1 MELNDKF
8 GIVIKQNFSNQ
19 DFNSNL
25 YFENLIKN
33 NKKIYL
39 SSFVKNRLESSD
51 IDSVNKIISQN
62 LEDHIKMIRKN
73 LRQSLR
79 RSTINGNMIQSI
91 ISILND
97 FSYKILE
104 IEYYIISKSI
114 INDYY
119 NNMLSNIIGDPL
131 LKEVLKNDV
140 MDLKNLKS
148 TKHLLAK
155 IKNLNEDFYNGWCI
169 PFISSSF
176 DSYSN
181 DIDSLEYPI
190 PNELM
195 IIEKLNKKLQFY
207 NKYKS
212 KFTFLQ
218 NKTIYNSIIQNINN
232 TLFQIPKTSKVKV
245 FVQVIE
251 QNNKTFKTM
260 LHNVDNDMKEVFV
273 AGYIKNVIEHYLENS
288 SLQDIITLYLSSQG
302 IVLNEIKYMVDF
314 MSSRIFDHI
323 VKNSLFDMFL
333 EIIFDML
340 SKPNKDIDEIKN
352 IFQIMARSD
361 DKNLFAN
368 LYHKELIKR
377 LLVENITIENIMK
390 EKELL
395 TFIGRKLF
403 GAKNYYQIVKTIE
416 DMEKTV
422 QVKEYI
428 SAKIPAIKDWNM
440 IITSFN
446 TWGSNVFDI
455 ATNFN
460 KLENKNDDGKIFNDK
475 LSQMFQAYSELYSV
489 MYSDRYLNW
498 YLHTGSVD
506 FKYKTNKGTIEL
518 KMLPLQG
525 MVLELF
531 SRKDKVNLVE
541 LFNLESISAY
551 SRADK
556 EKILDVFIDNNIVK
570 LEGYNI
576 VLNMDLQSCKLN
588 IINDFFSVS
597 SLPEKWEDEV
607 KEEIANNKIDVV
619 KTKINHLVKKTPM
632 TIDTLY
638 SECSKINVFKL
649 DRELFDKAIQ
659 YMTEMDYI
667 ELNDTTKLY
676 SKALF

>member
-19 DFNSNL
+19 EFNSNL

-33 NKKIYL
+33 NKKTYL

-51 IDSVNKIISQN
+51 VDSVNKIISQN
-62 LEDHIKMIRKN
+62 LEEHIRMIRKN

-79 RSTINGNMIQSI
+79 RSSINGNMIQSI

-104 IEYYIISKSI
+104 IEYYILSKSI
-114 INDYY
+114 INEYY

-140 MDLKNLKS
+140 MDLKNLNN

-155 IKNLNEDFYNGWCI
+155 IKNLNEDFYDGWCI

-181 DIDSLEYPI
+181 EIDSLEYPI
-190 PNELM
+190 PQEFM
-195 IIEKLNKKLQFY
+195 AIERLNKKLQFY
-207 NKYKS
+207 DKYKS

-218 NKTIYNSIIQNINN
+218 NKSIYNSIIQNINN

-245 FVQVIE
+245 FIQIIE
-251 QNNKTFKTM
+251 QNSKSFKTILQNM
-260 LHNVDNDMKEVFV
+260 DNDMREVFV
-273 AGYIKNVIEHYLENS
+273 AGYIKNVMEYYLEDS
-288 SLQDIITLYLSSQG
+288 SLQDIIKLYLSSQQ
-302 IVLNEIKYMVDF
+302 IIINEIKYMVDF
-314 MSSRIFDHI
+314 MTLKIFDYI
-323 VKNSLFDMFL
+323 VKSDLFDVFL
-333 EIIFDML
+333 EIVFGML
-340 SKPNKDIDEIKN
+340 SQSDKEIEEIKKV
-352 IFQIMARSD
+352 FQIMSRSD
-361 DKNLFAN
+361 DKNLFAK

-377 LLVENITIENIMK
+377 LLVKNIKIENVLK
-390 EKELL
+390 EKEILN
-395 TFIGRKLF
+395 FIGRKLF
-403 GAKNYYQIVKTIE
+403 GAKNFYQIIKTIE
-416 DMEKTV
+416 DMEKTI
-422 QVKEYI
+422 QVKDYI
-428 SAKIPAIKDWNM
+428 SAKVPAIKDWNM

-446 TWGSNVFDI
+446 TWDSNVFDV
-455 ATNFN
+455 ATNFS
-460 KLENKNDDGKIFNDK
+460 KLNTKNENGKFFNDK

-506 FKYKTNKGTIEL
+506 FKYKTNKGYVEL

-531 SRKDKVNLVE
+531 SIKDKINLVE

-556 EKILDVFIDNNIVK
+556 EKILDIFIDNNIVT
-570 LEGYNI
+570 LDGYHI
-576 VLNMDLQSCKLN
+576 ILNMNLESCKLN

-597 SLPEKWEDEV
+597 SLPEKWQDEV
-607 KEEIANNKIDVV
+607 KEDIANNKIDVV

-632 TIDTLY
+632 TVDTLY

-649 DRELFDKAIQ
+649 NRELFDQAIK

-667 ELNDTTKLY
+667 ELDEATKLY

>member
-19 DFNSNL
+19 EFNPNL

-33 NKKIYL
+33 NKKTYL

-51 IDSVNKIISQN
+51 DDSVNKIISQN
-62 LEDHIKMIRKN
+62 LEDHIRMIRKN

-79 RSTINGNMIQSI
+79 RSSINGNMIQSI

-104 IEYYIISKSI
+104 IEYYILSKSI
-114 INDYY
+114 INEYY

-140 MDLKNLKS
+140 MDLKNLNN

-155 IKNLNEDFYNGWCI
+155 IRNLNEDFYNGWCI

-181 DIDSLEYPI
+181 EIDSLEYPI
-190 PNELM
+190 PREFM
-195 IIEKLNKKLQFY
+195 AIERLNKKLKFY

-212 KFTFLQ
+212 KFTFLH
-218 NKTIYNSIIQNINN
+218 NKSIYNSIIQNINN

-245 FVQVIE
+245 FIQIIE
-251 QNNKTFKTM
+251 QNNKSFKTI
-260 LHNVDNDMKEVFV
+260 LQNIDNDMKEVFV
-273 AGYIKNVIEHYLENS
+273 AGYIKNVIEYYLENS
-288 SLQDIITLYLSSQG
+288 SLHDIIRLYLSSQY
-302 IVLNEIKYMVDF
+302 IVINEIKYMVDF
-314 MSSRIFDHI
+314 MTLKIFDYI
-323 VKNSLFDMFL
+323 VKSDLFDVFL
-333 EIIFDML
+333 EIVFDLL
-340 SKPNKDIDEIKN
+340 SQSNKEIEEIKKV
-352 IFQIMARSD
+352 FQIMSRSD
-361 DKNLFAN
+361 DKNLFAK

-390 EKELL
+390 EKEILS
-395 TFIGRKLF
+395 FIGRKLF
-403 GAKNYYQIVKTIE
+403 GAKNYYQIIKTIE
-416 DMEKTV
+416 DMEKTI
-422 QVKEYI
+422 QVKDYI

-446 TWGSNVFDI
+446 TWESNVFDV
-455 ATNFN
+455 ATNFSKVTTKN
-460 KLENKNDDGKIFNDK
+460 ENGKLFNDK

-506 FKYKTNKGTIEL
+506 FKYKTNKGYVEL

-531 SRKDKVNLVE
+531 STKDKINLVE
-541 LFNLESISAY
+541 LFNLESISSY

-556 EKILDVFIDNNIVK
+556 EKILDIFIDNKIVS
-570 LEGYNI
+570 LDGYHI
-576 VLNMDLQSCKLN
+576 ILNMNLEPCKLN

-619 KTKINHLVKKTPM
+619 KTKINHLVKKNPM

-638 SECSKINVFKL
+638 TECSKINVFKL
-649 DRELFDKAIQ
+649 DRELFDKAIK
-659 YMTEMDYI
+659 YMIEMDYI
-667 ELNDTTKLY
+667 ELDEATSLY

>member
-19 DFNSNL
+19 EFNSNL

-33 NKKIYL
+33 NKKTYL

-51 IDSVNKIISQN
+51 VDSVNKIISQN
-62 LEDHIKMIRKN
+62 LEDHIRMIRKN

-79 RSTINGNMIQSI
+79 RSSINGNMIQSI

-104 IEYYIISKSI
+104 IEYYILSKSI
-114 INDYY
+114 INEYY

-140 MDLKNLKS
+140 MDLKNLNN

-155 IKNLNEDFYNGWCI
+155 IKNLNEDFYDGWCI

-181 DIDSLEYPI
+181 EIDSLEYPI
-190 PNELM
+190 PQEFM
-195 IIEKLNKKLQFY
+195 AIERLNKKLQFY
-207 NKYKS
+207 DKYKS

-218 NKTIYNSIIQNINN
+218 NKSIYNSIIQNINN

-245 FVQVIE
+245 FIQIIE
-251 QNNKTFKTM
+251 QNSKSFKTILQNM
-260 LHNVDNDMKEVFV
+260 DNDMREVFV
-273 AGYIKNVIEHYLENS
+273 AGYIKNVMEYYLEDS
-288 SLQDIITLYLSSQG
+288 SLQDIIKLYLSSQQ
-302 IVLNEIKYMVDF
+302 IIINEIKYMVDF
-314 MSSRIFDHI
+314 MTLKIFDYI
-323 VKNSLFDMFL
+323 VKSDLFDVFL
-333 EIIFDML
+333 EIVFDML
-340 SKPNKDIDEIKN
+340 SQSDKEIEEIKKV
-352 IFQIMARSD
+352 FQIMSRSD
-361 DKNLFAN
+361 DKNLFAK

-377 LLVENITIENIMK
+377 LLVKNIKIENVLK
-390 EKELL
+390 EKEILN
-395 TFIGRKLF
+395 FIGRKLF
-403 GAKNYYQIVKTIE
+403 GAKNFYQIIKTIE
-416 DMEKTV
+416 DMEKTI
-422 QVKEYI
+422 QVKDYI
-428 SAKIPAIKDWNM
+428 SAKVPAIKDWNM

-446 TWGSNVFDI
+446 TWDSNVFDV
-455 ATNFN
+455 ATNFS
-460 KLENKNDDGKIFNDK
+460 KLNTKNENGKFFNDK

-489 MYSDRYLNW
+489 MYPDRYLNW

-506 FKYKTNKGTIEL
+506 FKYKTNKGYVEL

-531 SRKDKVNLVE
+531 SIKDKINLVE

-556 EKILDVFIDNNIVK
+556 EKILDIFIDNNIVT
-570 LEGYNI
+570 LDGYHI
-576 VLNMDLQSCKLN
+576 ILNMNLESCKLN

-597 SLPEKWEDEV
+597 SLPEKWQDEV
-607 KEEIANNKIDVV
+607 KEDIANNKIDVV

-632 TIDTLY
+632 TVDTLY

-649 DRELFDKAIQ
+649 NRELFDQAIK

-667 ELNDTTKLY
+667 ELDEATKLY